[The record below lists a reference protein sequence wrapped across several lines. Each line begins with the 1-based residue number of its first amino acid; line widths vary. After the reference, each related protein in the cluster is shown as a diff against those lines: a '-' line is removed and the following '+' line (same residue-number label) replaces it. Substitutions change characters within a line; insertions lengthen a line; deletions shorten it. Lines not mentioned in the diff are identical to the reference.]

1 MSTRAGKFIS
11 ADELLDEVEKQALT
25 EVTKRRPD
33 AEEGFRNHVAKEVGI
48 GAVRYDIVKVTPEK
62 ATTFDWGSALD
73 FDKLGAPFIPYSHA
87 RACSI
92 LEKVPRIPESID
104 PAPLMEDEI
113 SFVKELARFSYV
125 IDLASREL
133 KPHIVAVYARE
144 LAEVFNQF
152 YRLSPVL
159 SAPDDVRDARIGLV
173 ECARIVLASTLG
185 VLGIAAPESM

>member
-1 MSTRAGKFIS
+1 L
-11 ADELLDEVEKQALT
+11 E
-25 EVTKRRPD
+25 D
-33 AEEGFRNHVAKEVGI
+33 A
-48 GAVRYDIVKVTPEK
+48 
-62 ATTFDWGSALD
+62 
-73 FDKLGAPFIPYSHA
+73 
-87 RACSI
+87 
-92 LEKVPRIPESID
+92 
-104 PAPLMEDEI
+104 EI

-133 KPHIVAVYARE
+133 KPHIVAIYARE
-144 LAEVFNQF
+144 LAEAFNQF